1 MPFPLLFLAAA
12 SAFSLSAAEPG
23 VDQQISLLKAEN
35 SSLLRYPT
43 QYTQGIIPKAIH
55 SHNDY
60 WREVPLLTAL
70 SFGAASVEAD
80 VWLMDGTLYVGHE
93 VEALTQERTFDAL
106 YVQPLVQIVRSQNPE
121 TPFTVNSS
129 QIKWVHAIPSTYD
142 NNLYSLSGVFDTSSG
157 TPLQLLVDIKTDGEE
172 AFPFVVKA
180 LEPLRELGYLT
191 TFSDGN
197 LKKSAVTVVGTGNTP
212 LDGVKELSPRD
223 VFFDAPL
230 TSLTDTSSNT
240 TWDATL
246 SPLASTNYAVAVGWS
261 GIGNISEAQL
271 ANITQF
277 VGDAH
282 SRGITARFWGTPGWP
297 ISARNNIWRQLADAG
312 ADWLNADDLQAAS
325 AF

>member
-1 MPFPLLFLAAA
+1 M
-12 SAFSLSAAEPG
+12 
-23 VDQQISLLKAEN
+23 
-35 SSLLRYPT
+35 
-43 QYTQGIIPKAIH
+43 
-55 SHNDY
+55 
-60 WREVPLLTAL
+60 
-70 SFGAASVEAD
+70 
-80 VWLMDGTLYVGHE
+80 
-93 VEALTQERTFDAL
+93 
-106 YVQPLVQIVRSQNPE
+106 NPRR
-121 TPFTVNSS
+121 
-129 QIKWVHAIPSTYD
+129 
-142 NNLYSLSGVFDTSSG
+142 
-157 TPLQLLVDIKTDGEE
+157 

-223 VFFDAPL
+223 VFFDGPL

-277 VGDAH
+277 IGDAH
-282 SRGITARFWGTPGWP
+282 SRGITARFWGAPGWP